1 MKTTKNSTR
10 LAAFCLALLMC
21 ISFVAC
27 ADVEETGVWE
37 SATYTS
43 DKTFGK
49 GEKTVV
55 VKITAEE
62 QTLTFTIKTDKAT
75 LGEALREHELI
86 EDDNGLIHTIN
97 GIKADWDNGGWW
109 WKFTKNG
116 DMMMVGANDATIA
129 DGEQYEFTRTN
140 TF

>member
-1 MKTTKNSTR
+1 MKIATR
-10 LAAFCLALLMC
+10 AALLLLALLMS

-37 SATYTS
+37 NATYTS

-55 VKITAEE
+55 VKITAED

-86 EDDNGLIHTIN
+86 VDDNGLIHTIN
-97 GIKADWDNGGWW
+97 GIKADYNDGGWW

-116 DMMMVGANDATIA
+116 EMMMVGADGATIA

>member
-1 MKTTKNSTR
+1 MKMATR
-10 LAAFCLALLMC
+10 AALLLLALLMS

-37 SATYTS
+37 NATYTS

-55 VKITAEE
+55 VKITAED
-62 QTLTFTIKTDKAT
+62 QTLTFTIKTDKST
-75 LGEALREHELI
+75 LGDALREHELI
-86 EDDNGLIHTIN
+86 VDDNGLIHTIN
-97 GIKADWDNGGWW
+97 GIKADYNNGGWW

-116 DMMMVGANDATIA
+116 EMMMVGADGATIA

>member
-1 MKTTKNSTR
+1 MKNTTR
-10 LAAFCLALLMC
+10 LAAFCLMLLMC
-21 ISFVAC
+21 IGLVAC
-27 ADVEETGVWE
+27 ADVEKTGVWGN
-37 SATYTS
+37 ATYTS
-43 DKTFGK
+43 DKTFGS

-62 QTLTFTIKTDKAT
+62 QTLTLTVKTDKTT
-75 LGEALREHELI
+75 LGEALREHGLI
-86 EDDNGLIHTIN
+86 EDDNGLIHTVN

-116 DMMMVGANDATIA
+116 EMMMTGANDTAIA
-129 DGEQYEFTRTN
+129 DGEQYELTRTN

>member
-1 MKTTKNSTR
+1 MKMATR
-10 LAAFCLALLMC
+10 AALLLLALLMS
-21 ISFVAC
+21 ISLIAC
-27 ADVEETGVWE
+27 ADVEESGVWE
-37 SATYTS
+37 NATYTS

-55 VKITAEE
+55 VKLTAEE
-62 QTLTFTIKTDKAT
+62 QTLTFTIKTDKST
-75 LGEALREHELI
+75 LGDALREHDLVAE
-86 EDDNGLIHTIN
+86 DNGLIHTIN
-97 GIKADWDNGGWW
+97 GIKADYNDGGWW

-116 DMMMVGANDATIA
+116 EMMMVGADGATIA

>member
-1 MKTTKNSTR
+1 MKIATRITT
-10 LAAFCLALLMC
+10 LLLALLMS

-27 ADVEETGVWE
+27 ADVEKTGVWE
-37 SATYTS
+37 NATYTS
-43 DKTFGK
+43 DKTFGN

-55 VKITAEE
+55 VKITAED
-62 QTLTFTIKTDKAT
+62 QTLTFTIKTDKDN
-75 LGEALREHELI
+75 LGEALREHELT
-86 EDDNGLIHTIN
+86 EDDNGFIHTIN
-97 GIKADWDNGGWW
+97 GINADYDNGGWW

-116 DMMMVGANDATIA
+116 EMMMVGAFDATIA

>member
-1 MKTTKNSTR
+1 MKMATR
-10 LAAFCLALLMC
+10 ATLLLLALLMS
-21 ISFVAC
+21 ISLIAC

-37 SATYTS
+37 NATYTS

-55 VKITAEE
+55 VKITAED

-75 LGEALREHELI
+75 LGDALREHDLVA
-86 EDDNGLIHTIN
+86 DDNGLIHTIN
-97 GIKADWDNGGWW
+97 GIKADYNNGGWW

-116 DMMMVGANDATIA
+116 EMMMVGADGATIA

>member
-1 MKTTKNSTR
+1 MKMATR
-10 LAAFCLALLMC
+10 VALLLLALLMC

-37 SATYTS
+37 NATYTS

-49 GEKTVV
+49 GEKTVTV
-55 VKITAEE
+55 LITAEE
-62 QTLTFTIKTDKAT
+62 QTLTFTIKTDKAD
-75 LGEALREHELI
+75 LGEALREHGLTE
-86 EDDNGLIHTIN
+86 EDNGLIHTIN
-97 GIKADWDNGGWW
+97 GIKADFNDGGWW
-109 WKFTKNG
+109 WMFTKNG
-116 DMMMVGANDATIA
+116 EMMMVGANDTPIA

>member
-1 MKTTKNSTR
+1 MKMATR
-10 LAAFCLALLMC
+10 AALLLLALLMS
-21 ISFVAC
+21 ISLIAC

-37 SATYTS
+37 NATYTS

-55 VKITAEE
+55 VKITAED
-62 QTLTFTIKTDKAT
+62 QTLTFTLKTDKAT

-86 EDDNGLIHTIN
+86 VDDNGLIHTIN
-97 GIKADWDNGGWW
+97 GIKADYNNGGWW

-116 DMMMVGANDATIA
+116 EMMMVGADGATIA

>member
-1 MKTTKNSTR
+1 MKMATR
-10 LAAFCLALLMC
+10 ITLLLLALLMS

-37 SATYTS
+37 NATYTS

-86 EDDNGLIHTIN
+86 VDDNGLIHTIN
-97 GIKADWDNGGWW
+97 GIKADYNNGGWW

-116 DMMMVGANDATIA
+116 EMMMVGADGATIA

>member
-1 MKTTKNSTR
+1 MKIATR
-10 LAAFCLALLMC
+10 AALLLLALLMS

-37 SATYTS
+37 NATYTS

-55 VKITAEE
+55 VKITAED
-62 QTLTFTIKTDKAT
+62 QTLTFTLKTDKAT

-86 EDDNGLIHTIN
+86 VDDNGLIHTIN
-97 GIKADWDNGGWW
+97 GIKADYNNGGWW

-116 DMMMVGANDATIA
+116 EMMMVGADGATIA

>member
-1 MKTTKNSTR
+1 MKMATR
-10 LAAFCLALLMC
+10 AALLLLALLMS
-21 ISFVAC
+21 ISLIAC

-37 SATYTS
+37 NATYTS

-55 VKITAEE
+55 VKITAED
-62 QTLTFTIKTDKAT
+62 QTLTFTLKTDKAT

-86 EDDNGLIHTIN
+86 VDDNGLIHTIN
-97 GIKADWDNGGWW
+97 GIKADYNNGGWW

-116 DMMMVGANDATIA
+116 EMMMVGADGATSA

>member
-1 MKTTKNSTR
+1 MSKQLMTS
-10 LAAFCLALLMC
+10 ALLLLLSLTMVF
-21 ISFVAC
+21 SFVAC

-37 SATYTS
+37 NATHVA
-43 DKTFGK
+43 DKTFGD

-55 VKITAEE
+55 VKITAEG
-62 QTLTFTIKTDKAT
+62 QSLTFTVKTDKAT

-86 EDDNGLIHTIN
+86 EDEDGLIHTIN
-97 GIKADWDNGGWW
+97 GIKANFNDGGWW
-109 WKFTKNG
+109 WMFTKNG
-116 DMMMVGANDATIA
+116 EMMMVGANDAPIA

>member
-1 MKTTKNSTR
+1 MKTATR
-10 LAAFCLALLMC
+10 VTLLLLALLMS

-37 SATYTS
+37 NATYTT
-43 DKTFGK
+43 DKTLGK
-49 GEKTVV
+49 GEKTVT

-62 QTLTFTIKTDKAT
+62 QTLTLTVKTDKAT

-86 EDDNGLIHTIN
+86 ADDNGLIHTIN

-116 DMMMVGANDATIA
+116 EMMMVGADDATIA

>member
-1 MKTTKNSTR
+1 MKIATR
-10 LAAFCLALLMC
+10 AALLLLALLMS

-37 SATYTS
+37 NATYTS

-55 VKITAEE
+55 VKITAED

-86 EDDNGLIHTIN
+86 VDDNGLIHTIN
-97 GIKADWDNGGWW
+97 GIKADYNNGGWW

-116 DMMMVGANDATIA
+116 EMMMVGANDTAIA